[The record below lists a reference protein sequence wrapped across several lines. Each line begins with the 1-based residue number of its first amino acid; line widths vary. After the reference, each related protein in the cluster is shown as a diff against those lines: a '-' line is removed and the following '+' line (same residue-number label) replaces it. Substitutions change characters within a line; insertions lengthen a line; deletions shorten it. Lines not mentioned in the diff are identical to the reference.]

1 MTSYKEPMVRLS
13 GNRLITTSLAVSHH
27 FGKKHKDVLRAIQQL
42 ECSKEFNE
50 RNFTPVT
57 YQGGNGEKRPAYEI
71 TRDGFMFLC
80 MGFTGAAAAQWKEK
94 YIAAFNALDEAVH
107 QQTISLDALQS
118 ELLKARPDWAEMLR
132 YQGLGLSAREIAR
145 LIGAGRSTVSRHLRY
160 LRSLGFAVQ
169 IAPQPKALAAARR
182 KLTQAEESAAQ
193 MSLVL

>member
-1 MTSYKEPMVRLS
+1 MTSYKEPMVRRS

-80 MGFTGAAAAQWKEK
+80 MGFTGAAAAQ
-94 YIAAFNALDEAVH
+94 
-107 QQTISLDALQS
+107 
-118 ELLKARPDWAEMLR
+118 
-132 YQGLGLSAREIAR
+132 
-145 LIGAGRSTVSRHLRY
+145 
-160 LRSLGFAVQ
+160 
-169 IAPQPKALAAARR
+169 
-182 KLTQAEESAAQ
+182 
-193 MSLVL
+193 